1 MLDFIHIFRCMNQ
14 SPNKLLYFFTPILFF
29 FASCGNDI
37 PDHAGMI
44 DEDAWL
50 LMTFRPESLIEKSNY
65 EKLMKEGVMSN
76 APAEAKAL
84 ITALR
89 LDNPAEAGVDL
100 GEDVYFFM
108 GGNPDDEKTVK
119 AGVIFALSDVEKF
132 KNTFGTA
139 LELAKKGAGG
149 QIKVNKSEKEGLT
162 IHSFEG
168 ASALALKLLHD
179 DSKVLFAIGAVDGE
193 KLFKEPNDPDDLP
206 EIFQNHIGRDFEL
219 GVAVAIESMM
229 KAVKQSMSS
238 NEREAMETLS
248 SLYGTG
254 ISYELSSDEGEI
266 LARAFVETGDEV
278 DFDSM
283 MGDGVPDEMVELV
296 PEGSMAAVSLSLN
309 LKEIAKI
316 MLPKIRELA
325 KTITGQVPAE
335 FPTNLD
341 YEIPEQGF
349 TINDVLTAVPGDV
362 VAALVDLPS
371 DLTGFKSEMPGFVV
385 AIGHSGKD
393 SDAYEKVFKGQ
404 GIMGLKML
412 GVGLGLTIS
421 DEDEYFVVKSP
432 GLSSGDSV
440 SGDKSDALSD
450 SAMGMFVDLKKV
462 SSVIG
467 MFEHGAEEKMLM
479 GALGNFDLLTF
490 VVHDHES
497 ATIKLVFNDKDE
509 QGFAQATDMILGL
522 IAFQKVAGG
531 NFFGG
536 GRDYERGD
544 DGPVDSNQSAEEYKE

>member
-14 SPNKLLYFFTPILFF
+14 SPNKLLYFFAPILFF

-50 LMTFRPESLIEKSNY
+50 LMTFRPESLMEKSNY
-65 EKLMKEGVMSN
+65 KKLMKEGVMSN
-76 APAEAKAL
+76 APAEAKVL
-84 ITALR
+84 ITALS
-89 LDNPAEAGVDL
+89 LDDPAEAGVDL
-100 GEDVYFFM
+100 GEDIYVFM
-108 GGNPDDEKTVK
+108 GGNPDDEKSIK

-139 LELAKKGAGG
+139 LELAKKGMGD
-149 QIKVNKSEKEGLT
+149 QIKVTKSEKEGLI

-168 ASALALKLLHD
+168 GGRNPALKLLHD

-206 EIFQNHIGRDFEL
+206 EIFQNHIGRDFEF
-219 GVAVAIESMM
+219 GVAVASQSMI
-229 KAVKQSMSS
+229 KAVKQSMSGK
-238 NEREAMETLS
+238 EREAVEAMS
-248 SLYGTG
+248 SWFSNAGA
-254 ISYELSSDEGEI
+254 SYELSSDEGEI
-266 LARAFVETGDEV
+266 LVRTFVETGDEL

-296 PEGSMAAVSLSLN
+296 PKGSMAAVSLSLD

-316 MLPKIRELA
+316 MLPKIREFA
-325 KTITGQVPAE
+325 KTINGQVPDE
-335 FPTNLD
+335 FPANLD
-341 YEIPEQGF
+341 YEIPQQGF
-349 TINDVLTAVPGDV
+349 TIDDVLTAVPGDV
-362 VAALVDLPS
+362 VGALVDLPS
-371 DLTGFKSEMPGFVV
+371 GNSEMPGFVV

-404 GIMGLKML
+404 GIMALKVI
-412 GVGLGLTIS
+412 GAGLGLTIS

-462 SSVIG
+462 SSEAVKI
-467 MFEHGAEEKMLM
+467 MPSRAGAEEKMLM
-479 GALGNFDLLTF
+479 SALGNFDLLTF

-497 ATIKLVFNDKDE
+497 ATIKLVFSDKDE
-509 QGFAQATDMILGL
+509 EGFAQATDMILGL

-536 GRDYERGD
+536 GRDYGEE
-544 DGPVDSNQSAEEYKE
+544 SNGTEAAH

>member
-1 MLDFIHIFRCMNQ
+1 
-14 SPNKLLYFFTPILFF
+14 
-29 FASCGNDI
+29 
-37 PDHAGMI
+37 MI

-50 LMTFRPESLIEKSNY
+50 LMTFRPESLMEKSNY
-65 EKLMKEGVMSN
+65 EKLIKEVVMSN

-89 LDNPAEAGVDL
+89 LDDPTEAGVDT
-100 GEDVYFFM
+100 GGDVYVFM
-108 GGNPDDEKTVK
+108 GGNPDDEETIK

-139 LELAKKGAGG
+139 LELAKKGMGG
-149 QIKVNKSEKEGLT
+149 QMKVNKSEKEGVT

-168 ASALALKLLHD
+168 GGRNPALKLLHD

-206 EIFQNHIGRDFEL
+206 EIFQNHIGRDFEF
-219 GVAVAIESMM
+219 GIAVATEGMM
-229 KAVKQSMSS
+229 KAIKQNMSRS
-238 NEREAMETLS
+238 DREAMEAMS
-248 SLYGTG
+248 SWFSNAGA
-254 ISYELSSDEGEI
+254 SYELSSDEGEI
-266 LARAFVETGDEV
+266 LVRTFVETGDEI
-278 DFDSM
+278 DFESM
-283 MGDGVPDEMVELV
+283 MGDGVPDELIELV
-296 PEGSMAAVSLSLN
+296 PEGSMAAVSLSLD
-309 LKEIAKI
+309 LKEMMKI
-316 MLPKIRELA
+316 MLPKIREFA
-325 KTITGQVPAE
+325 KTINGQVPAD
-335 FPTNLD
+335 FPTSLNF
-341 YEIPEQGF
+341 EIPEMGF
-349 TINDVLTAVPGDV
+349 TIDDVLTAVPGDV
-362 VAALVDLPS
+362 VAALVDLPP
-371 DLTGFKSEMPGFVV
+371 GNSEIPGFVV

-404 GIMGLKML
+404 GIMGLKVL
-412 GVGLGLTIS
+412 GAAAGLTIS
-421 DEDEYFVVKSP
+421 DEDDYFVVKSP

-467 MFEHGAEEKMLM
+467 MFEHGAENKMLM

-522 IAFQKVAGG
+522 IAMEKVARG
-531 NFFGG
+531 NYFGG
-536 GRDYERGD
+536 EVEADHGD
-544 DGPVDSNQSAEEYKE
+544 FEKASDTNYSDAEF